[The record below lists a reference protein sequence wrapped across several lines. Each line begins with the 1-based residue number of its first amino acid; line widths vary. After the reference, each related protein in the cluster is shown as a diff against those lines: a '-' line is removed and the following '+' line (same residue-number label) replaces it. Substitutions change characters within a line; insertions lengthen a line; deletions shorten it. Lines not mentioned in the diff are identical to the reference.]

1 MKKLSMRFLI
11 IFILLPIVAI
21 KAQSTSVGNGDFKS
35 RASWN
40 SPSQIRAG
48 VTIANGHTISIANN
62 EIFYSGKITFSGTG
76 KLNLNS
82 TGKWMPNP
90 AITSLKSCKDI
101 LTYYP
106 MSTTGVYTI
115 DPDGAGAG
123 PSMSCYCDMDTDG
136 GGWTLVLNY
145 LHLGGTNPEVRP
157 MAASLPLIGSTVLG
171 VDESGSTTTWGHT
184 MPSFLNLFVYSE
196 IRFYGKTNAHA
207 RVIHFKSSNANTK
220 TYFNTGTGSMSGI
233 NSGFTTLTGH
243 TAMLPNSAANY
254 FTNEGD
260 LAMTNFPFWLSGTY
274 HWGIR
279 GHGSRWEVDDFPG
292 NSAYSTYHQ
301 IWIR

>member
-1 MKKLSMRFLI
+1 MRYLITFLMFP
-11 IFILLPIVAI
+11 IFSIY
-21 KAQSTSVGNGDFKS
+21 AQSTSLGSGDFKS
-35 RASWN
+35 RSSWN
-40 SPSQIRAG
+40 SPNQIRTG
-48 VTIANGHTISIANN
+48 VTIANGHTISIPNGQ
-62 EIFYSGKITFSGTG
+62 IFYSGKINFSGTG
-76 KLNLNS
+76 KLNLNT

-90 AITSLKSCKDI
+90 LINSLRSCKDI
-101 LTYYP
+101 LFYYP

-115 DPDGAGAG
+115 DPDGLGAG
-123 PSMSCYCDMDTDG
+123 SSISCYCDMDTDG

-145 LHLGGTNPEVRP
+145 LHQGGTNPALRL
-157 MAASLPLIGSTVLG
+157 MTASLPLLGSTVLG
-171 VDESGSTTTWGHT
+171 NDESASTTTWGHAV
-184 MPSFLNLFVYSE
+184 PSLLNLFVYSE
-196 IRFYGKTNAHA
+196 IRFYGKTSNTHG

-220 TYFNTGTGSMSGI
+220 TYFNTGSGDMTGI
-233 NSGFTTLTGH
+233 NTGYTTLTGH

-279 GHGSRWEVDDFPG
+279 GHGSRWEVDDYPG
-292 NSAYSTYHQ
+292 NSAYNTYHQ

>member
-1 MKKLSMRFLI
+1 MFPFFSI
-11 IFILLPIVAI
+11 Y
-21 KAQSTSVGNGDFKS
+21 AQSTSLGNGDFKS

-40 SPSQIRAG
+40 TPNQIRTG
-48 VTIANGHTISIANN
+48 VTIANGHTISIPNG
-62 EIFYSGKITFSGTG
+62 EIFYSGKINFSGTG
-76 KLNLNS
+76 KLNLNT

-90 AITSLKSCKDI
+90 LITSLKSCKDI
-101 LTYYP
+101 LFYYP
-106 MSTTGVYTI
+106 MSPTGVYTI
-115 DPDGAGAG
+115 DPDGLGAG
-123 PSMSCYCDMDTDG
+123 SSISCYCDMDTDG

-145 LHLGGTNPEVRP
+145 LHQGGTNPNVRP
-157 MAASLPLIGSTVLG
+157 LSASLPLLGSTALG
-171 VDESGSTTTWGHT
+171 IDESASTTTWGHT

-196 IRFYGKTNAHA
+196 LRFFGKTNAHA
-207 RVIHFKSSNANTK
+207 RVIHFKSTNANTI
-220 TYFNTGTGSMSGI
+220 TYFNTGNGSMTGI
-233 NSGFTTLTGH
+233 NTGFTTLTGH

-274 HWGIR
+274 HWGIK

-292 NSAYSTYHQ
+292 NSAYNTYHQ

>member
-1 MKKLSMRFLI
+1 MRFLI
-11 IFILLPIVAI
+11 IFILLPIFAI

-40 SPSQIRAG
+40 SPNQIRTG
-48 VTIANGHTISIANN
+48 VTIANSHTISIANN
-62 EIFYSGKITFSGTG
+62 EIFYSGKINFSGTG
-76 KLNLNS
+76 KLNLNTS
-82 TGKWMPNP
+82 GKWMPNP
-90 AITSLKSCKDI
+90 PVTSLKSCKDI
-101 LTYYP
+101 LTFYP

-115 DPDGAGAG
+115 DPDGGGAG

-145 LHLGGTNPEVRP
+145 LHLGGTNPNVTP
-157 MAASLPLIGSTVLG
+157 LSASLPLFGSSVLG

-196 IRFYGKTNAHA
+196 IRFYAKTNAHA
-207 RVIHFKSSNANTK
+207 RVIHFKSTNANTK
-220 TYFNTGTGSMSGI
+220 NYFNTGTGSMSGI
-233 NSGFTTLTGH
+233 NSGFTTLAGH

-279 GHGSRWEVDDFPG
+279 GHGSRWEVDDFP
-292 NSAYSTYHQ
+292 NSSAFSTYHQ

>member
-1 MKKLSMRFLI
+1 MRFLI
-11 IFILLPIVAI
+11 ILLIFPIFSI
-21 KAQSTSVGNGDFKS
+21 NAQSTSAGNGDFKS

-40 SPSQIRAG
+40 APNQIRTG
-48 VTIANGHTISIANN
+48 VTIANGHTISIANG
-62 EIFYSGKITFSGTG
+62 EIFYSGKINFSGTG
-76 KLNLNS
+76 KLNLNT

-90 AITSLKSCKDI
+90 LITSLKSCKDI
-101 LTYYP
+101 LSYYP
-106 MSTTGVYTI
+106 MSPTGVYTI
-115 DPDGAGAG
+115 DPDGLGAG

-145 LHLGGTNPEVRP
+145 LHQGGTNPEVRP
-157 MAASLPLIGSTVLG
+157 MSASLPLLGSTVLG
-171 VDESGSTTTWGHT
+171 NDESGSTTTWGHT

-196 IRFYGKTNAHA
+196 LRFFGKTNAHA
-207 RVIHFKSSNANTK
+207 RVIHFKSTNANTI
-220 TYFNTGTGSMSGI
+220 TYFNTGNGSMTGI
-233 NSGFTTLTGH
+233 NTGFTTLTGH

-274 HWGIR
+274 HWGIK
-279 GHGSRWEVDDFPG
+279 GHGSRWEVDDFP
-292 NSAYSTYHQ
+292 NSSSYNTHHQ